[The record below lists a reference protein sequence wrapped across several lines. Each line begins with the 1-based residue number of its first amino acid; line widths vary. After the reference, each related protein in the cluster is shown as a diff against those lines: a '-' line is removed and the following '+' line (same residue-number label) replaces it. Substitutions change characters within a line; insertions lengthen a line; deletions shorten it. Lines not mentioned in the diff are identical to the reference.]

1 MTDPRIGG
9 DESPHQN
16 FCKAYYNC
24 TYEVHIRVTHDTLEA
39 TTVAQM
45 ARLNLSLPERQRA
58 SLHAEAERL
67 GISVGELVRRIIDSA
82 MREE

>member
-1 MTDPRIGG
+1 M
-9 DESPHQN
+9 
-16 FCKAYYNC
+16 
-24 TYEVHIRVTHDTLEA
+24 
-39 TTVAQM
+39 AQM